1 MKAWA
6 WGRRA
11 RWWWFLPIWLLR
23 LPRLLQHVPLLAA
36 LVVLAA
42 IEGPGRVAEA
52 ALIGAA
58 VVETVAALPLVAVDI
73 AERAAIGHHA
83 ADAAV
88 NQLFA

>member
-52 ALIGAA
+52 ALIAA
-58 VVETVAALPLVAVDI
+58 VADIVAAHLLVAVDI
-73 AERAAIGHHA
+73 AERAAIGRHA

-88 NQLFA
+88 NKPFA